1 LNNKCGICRQFKKIT
16 QKQDLQDKNYIAVN
30 ARLPVAMPTTM
41 LAKRLTSLVLALLLS
56 FLSLKEGRVESVGEF
71 YFPC

>member
-16 QKQDLQDKNYIAVN
+16 QKLDLQDKNYIAVN

-41 LAKRLTSLVLALLLS
+41 FAKRMTSLILALLLS
-56 FLSLKEGRVESVGEF
+56 FLSFKEERVESVGGF